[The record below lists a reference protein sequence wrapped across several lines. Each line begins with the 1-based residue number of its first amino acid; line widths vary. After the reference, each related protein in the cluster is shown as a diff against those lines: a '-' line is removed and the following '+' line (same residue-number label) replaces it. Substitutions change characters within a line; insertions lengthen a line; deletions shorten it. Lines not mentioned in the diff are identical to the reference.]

1 MDANAQH
8 AVMARQAAGMVA
20 VMVCFVVNRLRR
32 IRGEE
37 TIPYGPRT
45 HAERHRQSTL
55 QMMYN
60 YNDLECIAMLR
71 MKRVLF
77 FSLCNLLRS
86 RGLVPET
93 VGCPVEE
100 QVAMFIHVVGHNQRF
115 RVVHQSFKR
124 SIETVS
130 RIFHQVLYAIGEL
143 RNDLMKPPSTV
154 THPKI
159 MGSHRWFPFLKVLS
173 YLCVSHTCSSVCVAH
188 IC

>member
-60 YNDLECIAMLR
+60 YNELECIAMLR
-71 MKRVLF
+71 MKRVPF
-77 FSLCNLLRS
+77 FFF
-86 RGLVPET
+86 VQ
-93 VGCPVEE
+93 PV
-100 QVAMFIHVVGHNQRF
+100 
-115 RVVHQSFKR
+115 
-124 SIETVS
+124 
-130 RIFHQVLYAIGEL
+130 
-143 RNDLMKPPSTV
+143 
-154 THPKI
+154 
-159 MGSHRWFPFLKVLS
+159 
-173 YLCVSHTCSSVCVAH
+173 
-188 IC
+188 

>member
-77 FSLCNLLRS
+77 FSLCNLFRT
-86 RGLVPET
+86 RGL
-93 VGCPVEE
+93 
-100 QVAMFIHVVGHNQRF
+100 
-115 RVVHQSFKR
+115 
-124 SIETVS
+124 
-130 RIFHQVLYAIGEL
+130 L
-143 RNDLMKPPSTV
+143 
-154 THPKI
+154 
-159 MGSHRWFPFLKVLS
+159 
-173 YLCVSHTCSSVCVAH
+173 
-188 IC
+188 

>member
-71 MKRVLF
+71 MKRVPF

-100 QVAMFIHVVGHNQRF
+100 QVAMFMPAEEGFVGALPEDDDDVPLEEPAMVNVRDQ
-115 RVVHQSFKR
+115 
-124 SIETVS
+124 ICNAMWAS
-130 RIFHQVLYAIGEL
+130 RGS
-143 RNDLMKPPSTV
+143 ST
-154 THPKI
+154 T
-159 MGSHRWFPFLKVLS
+159 
-173 YLCVSHTCSSVCVAH
+173 
-188 IC
+188 